1 VSRPES
7 LPDRIRAFVAIRL
20 VSKVEEALA
29 ELIEDLSRTGR
40 GIRWVRP
47 GNLHLTL
54 RFLGGSV
61 ETQRLRPLLAS
72 LEKIAAE
79 TSPFTMKV
87 GGVGGFPSLG
97 RPRVIWAGLK
107 SPELVELARRVEAAA
122 VRHGFEPEERAFA
135 PHLTIGRVHDPRGF
149 SHVRRVVEE
158 ARDRKFG
165 ASRTESMTLYRSIL
179 SPAGANYDAL
189 AKFGFTR

>member
-1 VSRPES
+1 MSLPES
-7 LPDRIRAFVAIRL
+7 LPDRMRAFVAIRL
-20 VSKVEEALA
+20 ASKVKDALA
-29 ELIEDLSRTGR
+29 GLIEELSRTGR
-40 GIRWVRP
+40 GISWVRP

-61 ETQRLRPLLAS
+61 QTQRLRSLLAS

-79 TSPFTMKV
+79 TPPFTMKV
-87 GGVGGFPSLG
+87 GGVGGFPSLN
-97 RPRVIWAGLK
+97 RPRVIWAGLE

-122 VRHGFEPEERAFA
+122 VRHGFEPEERPFA
-135 PHLTIGRVHDPRGF
+135 PHLTIGRVRDPRGF
-149 SHVRRVVEE
+149 SHVRGIVEE

-189 AKFGFTR
+189 AKLGFTR